1 MTPHTCRHA
10 CATACTLGA
19 RFSPPNLL
27 RDLHFRRAAGR
38 AKGTRA
44 ITCCRLGPCTGGGG
58 ACPAPARHAWQEVRP

>member
-10 CATACTLGA
+10 CATACLLRA
-19 RFSPPNLL
+19 PFSRPDLL
-27 RDLHFRRAAGR
+27 RDLHFRTAAGR

-58 ACPAPARHAWQEVRP
+58 ACPAPARPVRHEVRP